1 MAFCEDQY
9 YEIIGSIQQSMH
21 EREKR
26 RLELERELFAY
37 CRSEKRGS
45 QIKYAK
51 LRGYLKEICEREKR
65 AKIRNLEL
73 LRDVE
78 CIEMSMKEHCP
89 GRNPLDE
96 HKVECL
102 NRISRFMAAR
112 QKKEEPNLEI
122 EKGDV
127 LHCHPQGDSP
137 SPQARGLHQ
146 PSVIFMG
153 RQTSRSSTAED
164 ATTSIHLRQA
174 EHHSPNHRSH
184 ASERPQSGLLNDSKV
199 SREVVADSGAHL
211 SVDISGSNDSPDGCN
226 LCDKHERMAAVVPS
240 VRTLTASACVPFG
253 GDEKLTSPQVTL
265 TRPEKNSPPPSAIS
279 HMCDRNSPA
288 EYTRGRG
295 SAHQE
300 SIKEDVERVQ
310 QRSPPQTDLGKRSQD
325 VPEKSETLSISSSSM
340 ELSVTSSGSDL
351 SISLTESDL
360 AEVPE
365 GVVHVESHTRKTDS
379 HTGKTDSHTGK
390 TDSHTRKTDS
400 HTGKTDSH
408 TRKTESHSRKTESP
422 PGPLQRSAI
431 PPSERELRSISV
443 HSQSLDTPEPR
454 NRPESSSESTSPEIP
469 SKRLSMEG
477 FFHLLE
483 SIEERFHQGEISVYC
498 VSSLGESKRN
508 KVISLCNARAGL
520 NGEDLDACGAVV
532 LHQLQRLSWTTSKG
546 CLLPEE
552 IVSSNWSTTEP
563 RKISSRLPP
572 DAAPLWDRWFK
583 HALLLKDH
591 HVLTPER
598 LVQLFTPLL
607 LPYNASYSAKAKV
620 LLGTLLS
627 RSSEECPSVEVESES
642 SSCGLP
648 SFLDDSA
655 VEVRPARP
663 SREHRAAGMQ
673 GLQSGE
679 EDSQDESSVESIPIR
694 ETKAY
699 QLLKQSATQARQ
711 QSSGDEDL
719 SGIND
724 GYEEDTGRVERSSH
738 QDPYP
743 WKETTKMKTYSAVQS
758 KAFWGESDDSNS
770 EIEAA
775 LRPQYNTNNENSE
788 DFYD

>member
-9 YEIIGSIQQSMH
+9 YERIGSIQQSMH

-37 CRSEKRGS
+37 CRSDKRGS
-45 QIKYAK
+45 QIKCAK

-89 GRNPLDE
+89 DRNPLDE
-96 HKVECL
+96 HKGGLL
-102 NRISRFMAAR
+102 N
-112 QKKEEPNLEI
+112 
-122 EKGDV
+122 
-127 LHCHPQGDSP
+127 CHPQGESP
-137 SPQARGLHQ
+137 PPQARGLHQ

-153 RQTSRSSTAED
+153 CQTSRSSMAED

-174 EHHSPNHRSH
+174 EHHSPNHLSH
-184 ASERPQSGLLNDSKV
+184 ASERLQSGLLNDSKV
-199 SREVVADSGAHL
+199 SREVVADSGASL

-240 VRTLTASACVPFG
+240 VRTLTASANVPFG
-253 GDEKLTSPQVTL
+253 GDEQLTSPRVTL
-265 TRPEKNSPPPSAIS
+265 TRPEKNSPSPNTIS
-279 HMCDRNSPA
+279 HMWDRNSPA

-295 SAHQE
+295 SGHQE
-300 SIKEDVERVQ
+300 SIKEDVESVL
-310 QRSPPQTDLGKRSQD
+310 QRSPPQTDLGRESQD
-325 VPEKSETLSISSSSM
+325 VPEKSETFSISSSSM

-360 AEVPE
+360 AEVSKVPE
-365 GVVHVESHTRKTDS
+365 AVVHVDS
-379 HTGKTDSHTGK
+379 HPRR
-390 TDSHTRKTDS
+390 TDSHTRRTD
-400 HTGKTDSH
+400 
-408 TRKTESHSRKTESP
+408 SHSRKTDSP
-422 PGPLQRSAI
+422 PQRSAI
-431 PPSERELRSISV
+431 PPSERELCSASV
-443 HSQSLDTPEPR
+443 HSQSLDTPDPR
-454 NRPESSSESTSPEIP
+454 NRPESRSESTSPEIP
-469 SKRLSMEG
+469 WKRLSMEG

-483 SIEERFHQGEISVYC
+483 SIEERFHRGEKSVYC
-498 VSSLGESKRN
+498 VSSLGDSKRN

-532 LHQLQRLSWTTSKG
+532 LHQLQRLSWTMSKG

-552 IVSSNWSTTEP
+552 LVSSNWSTTEP

-607 LPYNASYSAKAKV
+607 LPCNASYSAKAKV
-620 LLGTLLS
+620 MLRTLLS
-627 RSSEECPSVEVESES
+627 RSSEECPSVESES

-648 SFLDDSA
+648 SFLNDSVA
-655 VEVRPARP
+655 EVQPARP
-663 SREHRAAGMQ
+663 SQEHRAAGMQ

-679 EDSQDESSVESIPIR
+679 EDSLDESPVESIPIK

-711 QSSGDEDL
+711 QSSGDEEDL

-724 GYEEDTGRVERSSH
+724 GYEENTGRVERSSH
-738 QDPYP
+738 QDPSP
-743 WKETTKMKTYSAVQS
+743 WRETPKMKTYSAVQS

-775 LRPQYNTNNENSE
+775 LRPQYNTNNDNSE
-788 DFYD
+788 DF

>member
-9 YEIIGSIQQSMH
+9 YERIGSIQQSMH

-37 CRSEKRGS
+37 YRSDKRGS
-45 QIKYAK
+45 QIKCAT
-51 LRGYLKEICEREKR
+51 LCGYLKEICEREKQ

-78 CIEMSMKEHCP
+78 CIEMSMKEHCLD
-89 GRNPLDE
+89 RNPLDK
-96 HKVECL
+96 H
-102 NRISRFMAAR
+102 
-112 QKKEEPNLEI
+112 
-122 EKGDV
+122 KGD
-127 LHCHPQGDSP
+127 LLNCHPQGESP
-137 SPQARGLHQ
+137 SPQARALRQ

-153 RQTSRSSTAED
+153 RQTSRSYATED

-174 EHHSPNHRSH
+174 ERHSPNHLSH
-184 ASERPQSGLLNDSKV
+184 ASECLQSGLLNDSKV
-199 SREVVADSGAHL
+199 SREVVADSGASL
-211 SVDISGSNDSPDGCN
+211 SVDISGSKDSPDGCN
-226 LCDKHERMAAVVPS
+226 LCDKHERTAAVVPS
-240 VRTLTASACVPFG
+240 VRTLTASAGVPFG
-253 GDEKLTSPQVTL
+253 GDEQLTSPRVTL
-265 TRPEKNSPPPSAIS
+265 TRPEKNSPSPDTIS
-279 HMCDRNSPA
+279 HMWDRNSPA

-295 SAHQE
+295 SGHQE
-300 SIKEDVERVQ
+300 SIKEDVERVL
-310 QRSPPQTDLGKRSQD
+310 QRSPPQTDLGKESQD
-325 VPEKSETLSISSSSM
+325 VPEKSETLSRSSSSM

-360 AEVPE
+360 AELPKVPE
-365 GVVHVESHTRKTDS
+365 GVVHVASHTRSTA
-379 HTGKTDSHTGK
+379 
-390 TDSHTRKTDS
+390 SHTRRTDS
-400 HTGKTDSH
+400 
-408 TRKTESHSRKTESP
+408 P
-422 PGPLQRSAI
+422 PQRSAI
-431 PPSERELRSISV
+431 PPSERELRSASV

-454 NRPESSSESTSPEIP
+454 NRPESRSESTSPEIP
-469 SKRLSMEG
+469 LKRLSMEG

-483 SIEERFHQGEISVYC
+483 SIEERFHRGERSVYC
-498 VSSLGESKRN
+498 VSSLGDSKRN

-532 LHQLQRLSWTTSKG
+532 LHQLQRLSWTMSMG

-552 IVSSNWSTTEP
+552 LVSSNWSTTEA

-620 LLGTLLS
+620 LLRTLLS
-627 RSSEECPSVEVESES
+627 RSSEECPSVESES

-648 SFLDDSA
+648 SFLNDSVA
-655 VEVRPARP
+655 EVQPARP
-663 SREHRAAGMQ
+663 SQEHRASGMQ

-679 EDSQDESSVESIPIR
+679 EDSQDESPVESIPIK

-711 QSSGDEDL
+711 QSSGDEEDL

-724 GYEEDTGRVERSSH
+724 GHEENTVRVERSSH

-743 WKETTKMKTYSAVQS
+743 WRETTKMKTYSAVQS

-775 LRPQYNTNNENSE
+775 LRPQYNTNNDNSE
-788 DFYD
+788 DF

>member
-9 YEIIGSIQQSMH
+9 YERIGSIQQSMH

-37 CRSEKRGS
+37 YRSDKRGS
-45 QIKYAK
+45 QIKCAT
-51 LRGYLKEICEREKR
+51 LCGYLKEICEREKQ

-78 CIEMSMKEHCP
+78 CIEMSMKEHCLD
-89 GRNPLDE
+89 RNPLDK

-112 QKKEEPNLEI
+112 QKKEEPNLKI
-122 EKGDV
+122 DKGD
-127 LHCHPQGDSP
+127 LLNCHPQGESP
-137 SPQARGLHQ
+137 SPQARALRQ

-153 RQTSRSSTAED
+153 RQTSRSYATED

-174 EHHSPNHRSH
+174 ERHSPNHLSH
-184 ASERPQSGLLNDSKV
+184 ASECLQSGLLNDSKV
-199 SREVVADSGAHL
+199 SREVVADSGASL
-211 SVDISGSNDSPDGCN
+211 SVDISGSKDSPDGCN
-226 LCDKHERMAAVVPS
+226 LCDKHERTAAVVPS
-240 VRTLTASACVPFG
+240 VRTLTASAGVPFG
-253 GDEKLTSPQVTL
+253 GDEQLTSPRVTL
-265 TRPEKNSPPPSAIS
+265 TRPEKNSPSPDTIS
-279 HMCDRNSPA
+279 HMWDRNSPA

-295 SAHQE
+295 SGHQE
-300 SIKEDVERVQ
+300 SIKEDVERVL
-310 QRSPPQTDLGKRSQD
+310 QRSPPQTDLGKESQD
-325 VPEKSETLSISSSSM
+325 VPEKSETLSRSSSSM

-360 AEVPE
+360 AELPKVPE
-365 GVVHVESHTRKTDS
+365 GVVHVASHTRSTA
-379 HTGKTDSHTGK
+379 
-390 TDSHTRKTDS
+390 SHTRRTDS
-400 HTGKTDSH
+400 
-408 TRKTESHSRKTESP
+408 P
-422 PGPLQRSAI
+422 PQRSAI
-431 PPSERELRSISV
+431 PPSERELRSASV

-454 NRPESSSESTSPEIP
+454 NRPESRSESTSPEIP
-469 SKRLSMEG
+469 LKRLSMEG

-483 SIEERFHQGEISVYC
+483 SIEERFHRGERSVYC
-498 VSSLGESKRN
+498 VSSLGDSKRN

-532 LHQLQRLSWTTSKG
+532 LHQLQRLSWTMSMG

-552 IVSSNWSTTEP
+552 LVSSNWSTTEA

-620 LLGTLLS
+620 LLRTLLS
-627 RSSEECPSVEVESES
+627 RSSEECPSVESES

-648 SFLDDSA
+648 SFLNDSVA
-655 VEVRPARP
+655 EVQPARP
-663 SREHRAAGMQ
+663 SQEHRASGMQ

-679 EDSQDESSVESIPIR
+679 EDSQDESPVESIPIK

-711 QSSGDEDL
+711 QSSGDEEDL

-724 GYEEDTGRVERSSH
+724 GHEENTVRVERSSH

-743 WKETTKMKTYSAVQS
+743 WRETTKMKTYSAVQS

-775 LRPQYNTNNENSE
+775 LRPQYNTNNDNSE
-788 DFYD
+788 DF

>member
-1 MAFCEDQY
+1 MAFCKDQY
-9 YEIIGSIQQSMH
+9 YERIGSIQQSMH

-37 CRSEKRGS
+37 CRSDKRGS
-45 QIKYAK
+45 QIKCAT
-51 LRGYLKEICEREKR
+51 LRGYLKEICEREKQ

-89 GRNPLDE
+89 DRNPLDE
-96 HKVECL
+96 HKGDLL
-102 NRISRFMAAR
+102 N
-112 QKKEEPNLEI
+112 
-122 EKGDV
+122 
-127 LHCHPQGDSP
+127 CHPQGESP
-137 SPQARGLHQ
+137 LPQARGLRQ

-153 RQTSRSSTAED
+153 RQTSRSSAAED

-174 EHHSPNHRSH
+174 ERHSPDHLSH
-184 ASERPQSGLLNDSKV
+184 ASECLQSGLLNDSKV
-199 SREVVADSGAHL
+199 SREVVAESGASL

-226 LCDKHERMAAVVPS
+226 LCDKHERTAAVVPS
-240 VRTLTASACVPFG
+240 VRTLTASAGVPFG
-253 GDEKLTSPQVTL
+253 GDEQLTSPRVTL
-265 TRPEKNSPPPSAIS
+265 TRPEENSPSPNTIS
-279 HMCDRNSPA
+279 HMWDRNSPA

-295 SAHQE
+295 SGHQE
-300 SIKEDVERVQ
+300 SIKEGLERVL
-310 QRSPPQTDLGKRSQD
+310 QRSPPQTDLGKESQD
-325 VPEKSETLSISSSSM
+325 VPEKSETLSRSSSSM

-351 SISLTESDL
+351 SISLSDL
-360 AEVPE
+360 AELPKVPE
-365 GVVHVESHTRKTDS
+365 GVVHV
-379 HTGKTDSHTGK
+379 
-390 TDSHTRKTDS
+390 DSHTRRTDS
-400 HTGKTDSH
+400 
-408 TRKTESHSRKTESP
+408 P
-422 PGPLQRSAI
+422 PQRSAI
-431 PPSERELRSISV
+431 PPSERELRSASV

-454 NRPESSSESTSPEIP
+454 NRPESRSESTSPEIP
-469 SKRLSMEG
+469 LKRLSMEG

-483 SIEERFHQGEISVYC
+483 SIEERFHRGERNVYC
-498 VSSLGESKRN
+498 VSSLGDSKRN

-532 LHQLQRLSWTTSKG
+532 LHQLQRLSWTMSMG

-552 IVSSNWSTTEP
+552 LVSSNWSTTEP
-563 RKISSRLPP
+563 RKISSRLPS

-583 HALLLKDH
+583 HALLLKDNR
-591 HVLTPER
+591 VLTPEH

-620 LLGTLLS
+620 LLRTLLS
-627 RSSEECPSVEVESES
+627 RSSEECPSVESES

-648 SFLDDSA
+648 SFLNDSVA
-655 VEVRPARP
+655 EVQPARP
-663 SREHRAAGMQ
+663 SQEHRAAGMQ

-679 EDSQDESSVESIPIR
+679 EDSQDESPVESIPIK

-711 QSSGDEDL
+711 QSSGDEEDL
-719 SGIND
+719 SGIKD
-724 GYEEDTGRVERSSH
+724 GYEETTGRVERSSN

-743 WKETTKMKTYSAVQS
+743 WREMTKMKTYSAVQS

-775 LRPQYNTNNENSE
+775 LRPQYNTNNDNSE
-788 DFYD
+788 DF